1 MYVWNTGERYS
12 NGSFGSTENEGMV
25 LKRESRAHT
34 KKILVCVCVFLCERA
49 VGGVCVASRVVR
61 LADLRG
67 LRREFL
73 LARSGVGF
81 ENVVCLPF
89 ALETK

>member
-1 MYVWNTGERYS
+1 M
-12 NGSFGSTENEGMV
+12 F
-25 LKRESRAHT
+25 L
-34 KKILVCVCVFLCERA
+34 CVCFLRERG
-49 VGGVCVASRVVR
+49 VGGVCVTSRVDR

-81 ENVVCLPF
+81 DNVVRLPF